1 MMTTPDPTVLSL
13 FGVAMS
19 GMATAIGVLF
29 RNIQTHIKRIESK
42 LDECERDRIQI
53 LSKLAQIAAKSD
65 DDEKEKNA

>member
-19 GMATAIGVLF
+19 GMSTAIGVLF
-29 RNIQTHIKRIESK
+29 RNIQTHIKRSESK

-53 LSKLAQIAAKSD
+53 L
-65 DDEKEKNA
+65 